1 MAHVHSLTG
10 KKISLALSPDDIGV
24 HFSTPESAA
33 EALRSVRT
41 NVKKQAA
48 HGASH
53 RAAPRHFG
61 RTVLLHERGAART
74 AASTIQNAL
83 SARAVKQV
91 RRTLPVYV
99 EHHTQLR
106 VVVTREINVRFKAKV
121 TKSQRLRV
129 LKSLNLRILA
139 PNEFHPDH
147 YLLVPTN
154 DIDES
159 ETIDLANKLNERPEV
174 EHAAPNFLSEHRK
187 YVRLDDPLLS
197 HQWHLN
203 NAGHHRALAGEDV
216 KAFAAWDITRGER
229 KVVIALVD
237 DGVDIDHPD
246 LQANIW
252 VNPKAGAPDR
262 NGRDFFDNDFNPRPR
277 YFKKPFDNAITN
289 DIHGTACAGVAAAVG
304 NNKAGVVGVANACAI
319 LPVKVFGG
327 DGLFPN
333 DRMANAIRYAGQH
346 ADVISISWG
355 MPRNPDVESAIN
367 DVVKTGRRGK
377 GCLVFVAGGNEHAPR
392 MGFPANYPLAM
403 GVGASND
410 RGELTKYSNWGK
422 GLQFVT
428 PSDDPR
434 RHRQGI
440 STTDVSK
447 RNRGFTKGLYTNNFG
462 GTSSAAP
469 LAAGI
474 AALVLSVDPTLS
486 WKQVRSVLRS
496 TADKIDSGAAYRKG
510 YNIHYGYGRLNA
522 FKAVKRAAAAKKSRN
537 WRVAA
542 QRDKGSGKKTTRKKQ

>member
-1 MAHVHSLTG
+1 MAHVYSLTG
-10 KKISLALSPDDIGV
+10 KKISLAESPDDIGL
-24 HFSTPESAA
+24 HFSTPEHAVR
-33 EALRSVRT
+33 ALRSLQT
-41 NVKKQAA
+41 AAKKQLAHRAA
-48 HGASH
+48 DH

-61 RTVLLHERGAART
+61 RTVLLHQSGVAQDPAA
-74 AASTIQNAL
+74 TIRNAL
-83 SARAVKQV
+83 PSRHLKHV
-91 RRTLPVYV
+91 RRTSPVYI

-121 TKSQRLRV
+121 TKSQRLKV
-129 LKSLNLRILA
+129 LKSLHLRILA

-147 YLLVPTN
+147 YLLIPTG

-159 ETIDLANKLNERPEV
+159 EIIDLANRLNERPEV

-187 YVRLDDPLLS
+187 YLEPNDPLLS

-203 NAGHHRALAGEDV
+203 NTGRHGALAGEDV

-229 KVVIALVD
+229 KVVIAIVD

-246 LQANIW
+246 LHANIW

-262 NGRDFFDNDFNPRPR
+262 NGRNFFDNNFDPRPR
-277 YFKKPFDNAITN
+277 YFKKPFDNVITN

-304 NNKAGVVGVANACAI
+304 NNKHGVVGIAYGCAI
-319 LPVKVFGG
+319 FPVKVFGG

-333 DRMANAIRYAGQH
+333 DRMADALRYAGQH
-346 ADVISISWG
+346 ADIISISWG
-355 MPRNPDVESAIN
+355 VPRNPDVESAIY
-367 DVVKTGRRGK
+367 DVAKTGRRGK
-377 GCLVFVAGGNEHAPR
+377 GCLVFVAVGNEHSPR
-392 MGFPANYPLAM
+392 IGYPSNHPAAM

-410 RGELTKYSNWGK
+410 RGKVTKYSNWGK

-428 PSDDPR
+428 PSDDPQ

-447 RNRGFTKGLYTNNFG
+447 RDRGFTKGLYNNNFG
-462 GTSSAAP
+462 GTSSSTP

-474 AALVLSVDPTLS
+474 AALVLSMDPTLS
-486 WKQVRSVLRS
+486 WKQARSILRA
-496 TADKIDSGAAYRKG
+496 TADKIGSDAYRKG

-522 FKAVKRAAAAKKSRN
+522 FKAVKRAAAAKKSRDK
-537 WRVAA
+537 RVPAK
-542 QRDKGSGKKTTRKKQ
+542 RGKSSGKKKKR